1 MIVTSRDTEIQQY
14 LTAASKL
21 QEGIKVSPHEVAK
34 DAVDYLTTKGIKAVA
49 KVDESGNVNVKR
61 LLTE

>member
-1 MIVTSRDTEIQQY
+1 MIVTSRDTEIQQH

-21 QEGIKVSPHEVAK
+21 QEGTKASPHEVAK